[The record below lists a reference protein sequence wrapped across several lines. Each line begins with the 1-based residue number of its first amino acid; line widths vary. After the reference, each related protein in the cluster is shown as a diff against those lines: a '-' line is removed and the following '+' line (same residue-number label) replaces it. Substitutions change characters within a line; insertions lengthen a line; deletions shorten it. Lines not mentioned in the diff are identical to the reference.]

1 MRNTRIMNV
10 VITGGV
16 SAALHG
22 AMAVLFVPAMAALFL
37 AHRSVG
43 VYAPDAGTTDTS
55 MLLAVAAPLCWT
67 VLGFIFGAAMAF
79 IYSLYSAEAAVQVKV
94 TEEEMVEAYAVGS
107 QAA

>member
-10 VITGGV
+10 LITAGV

-22 AMAVLFVPAMAALFL
+22 AMAVLFVPTMAALFL

-43 VYAPDAGTTDTS
+43 VYAPDAATTDTV
-55 MLLAVAAPLCWT
+55 MLLAVAAPICWT

-79 IYSLYSAEAAVQVKV
+79 IYSLYTAEAAVKVKA
-94 TEEEMVEAYAVGS
+94 TEDQTLEAYAASS